1 MKKHTTTINYA
12 DVDFDVSFFYYPA
25 TREWFD
31 PIRGIGD
38 PGSAAVIDLYKI
50 KHKGDDVCELLA
62 QSCIIAIESE
72 LLETNWEDQ
81 EL

>member
-1 MKKHTTTINYA
+1 MKKHTTTITYA
-12 DVDFDVSFFYYPA
+12 DVDLDVSFFYYPA

-38 PGSAAVIDLYKI
+38 PGSDAVIELDEI
-50 KHKGDDVCELLA
+50 KHKGDDVGELLA

-72 LLETNWEDQ
+72 LLETNWDDQ
-81 EL
+81 E